1 MDFHWGGDH
10 ATVVS
15 LVSGASSVRAAG
27 CMPCHGSSAVPNPVH
42 SLNCRFLLSG
52 PNAYGL
58 RCHPA
63 GLAVARARS
72 AILVEGCAALSRSHP
87 ACTRNADIGIRL
99 ADSGGWRYADGLGAR
114 SSNPAMARPMEEY
127 SSAFRYYGCWVSHLL
142 VVGRRV
148 DAAGG
153 PSRGCRNRAE
163 FHPQYGDHG
172 GIFSYFLLAGNVGNV
187 PAQGKRGGLWGYSV
201 AVRHI
206 DRRVAAGMPG
216 HTGHPLS
223 RQAKR
228 LLGHRGNFQSPQNFH
243 AAGGLD
249 RRNPAGHHH
258 AKNAGARAFVQ
269 ILAAG
274 PPPGDLP

>member
-42 SLNCRFLLSG
+42 SLNCRFQLSG

-99 ADSGGWRYADGLGAR
+99 ADSGGWRKAGGPGAT
-114 SSNPAMARPMEEY
+114 SSRRGMARPMEDY
-127 SSAFRYYGCWVSHLL
+127 STAIGP
-142 VVGRRV
+142 
-148 DAAGG
+148 GG
-153 PSRGCRNRAE
+153 PVVFSPSPRDVLAGASFREAGLCGNRAE
-163 FHPQYGDHG
+163 F
-172 GIFSYFLLAGNVGNV
+172 
-187 PAQGKRGGLWGYSV
+187 
-201 AVRHI
+201 
-206 DRRVAAGMPG
+206 
-216 HTGHPLS
+216 
-223 RQAKR
+223 
-228 LLGHRGNFQSPQNFH
+228 
-243 AAGGLD
+243 
-249 RRNPAGHHH
+249 
-258 AKNAGARAFVQ
+258 
-269 ILAAG
+269 
-274 PPPGDLP
+274 